1 MNQIDLKR
9 NAIIIEWAVQKYIH
23 PVYYTHDVYMVQYI
37 GDCKVL
43 DDQWQP
49 VNVNTFLSMLLQEVM
64 FSELRHIIN
73 VVYEMPITGTNHMF
87 RIDRV
92 SGKW

>member
-1 MNQIDLKR
+1 MDMRELEKKARIL
-9 NAIIIEWAVQKYIH
+9 EWKVGKYTH
-23 PVYYTHDVYMVQYI
+23 PSQFMHDVYMVQYI

-73 VVYEMPITGTNHMF
+73 VVYEIPITGTNHMF

-92 SGKW
+92 AGKW